1 MKEEMMN
8 YFEEN
13 VSFIKHN
20 NIHIKSIDKDKV
32 ELYANLTDESF
43 NPYGSVHGGLIFGL
57 ADTAMGSLA
66 LLTGRKAVTV
76 DSNISYLKPC
86 KGKMIKC
93 VATPV
98 KVGKTIAVFS
108 ANIYNDKDELAA
120 VVNGNFMFIE

>member
-1 MKEEMMN
+1 MKEQMMN